1 MDFFINKKAT
11 LPILQMELIK
21 DGRNDFHKFH
31 EMIQNS
37 DIYFCMT
44 ELETGK
50 KIIGKKPAM
59 CILKVVI
66 VEDDCTGE
74 EYYLAYQFT
83 TRDTSKP
90 GTYLGQFTIEF
101 LDGSG
106 TLVVPIREELYIN
119 VQPSFISE
127 TACC

>member
-11 LPILQMELIK
+11 LPIMKLELIK

-37 DIYFCMT
+37 DIYFCMS

-50 KIIGKKPAM
+50 KVIGKAPAL
-59 CILKVVI
+59 CILK
-66 VEDDCTGE
+66 EPLYEGDDCTEE
-74 EYYLAYQFT
+74 EYYLAYQFSEKET
-83 TRDTSKP
+83 KKA
-90 GTYLGQFTIEF
+90 GTYVGEFIIEF

-106 TLVVPIREELYIN
+106 TLKVPIRDTLYVHVRDHGIKK
-119 VQPSFISE
+119 
-127 TACC
+127 